1 MSDDTPR
8 DDLTPDN
15 VVRDTKGRFRP
26 GSASPYRGGPISQT
40 AHAFLSNKI
49 DLTDLYKSKAVVVFT
64 ELVKLIEDP
73 KTPATAK
80 VSAIKEFNDRAVGR
94 PNQAIKVSP
103 SGEMESDTLDTGRL
117 STEVLREIEL
127 ARLTTRKA

>member
-8 DDLTPDN
+8 DDLTSDN
-15 VVRDTKGRFRP
+15 VVRDTKGRFQA
-26 GSASPYRGGPISQT
+26 GGATPYRGGPISQT
-40 AHAFLSNKI
+40 VHAFLSNKL
-49 DLTDLYKSKAVVVFT
+49 DLSDLYKSKAIVVFT

-103 SGEMESDTLDTGRL
+103 AGEIENDTLDTSKL
-117 STEVLREIEL
+117 TNEVLREIEL